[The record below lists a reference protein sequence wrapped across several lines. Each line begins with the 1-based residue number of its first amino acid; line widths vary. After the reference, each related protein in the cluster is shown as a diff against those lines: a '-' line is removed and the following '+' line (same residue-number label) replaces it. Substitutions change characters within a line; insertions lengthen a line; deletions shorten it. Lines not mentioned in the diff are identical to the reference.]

1 VSYIY
6 NKLDPSKNR
15 SLYMYS
21 PYLGKIL
28 FKYFKNSRKVNLNKK
43 DLIKYQPNFKLNK
56 EKLTIFFKDFEIKR
70 KIFLK
75 KKEIS
80 LNSYI
85 EVSNFASNKLK
96 KKFDLRNFNTLLKL
110 NDYIIYLLKFNK
122 KYNQNILR
130 IFKNE
135 KSLLQKFLK
144 IQGINDKIKL

>member
-1 VSYIY
+1 
-6 NKLDPSKNR
+6 
-15 SLYMYS
+15 
-21 PYLGKIL
+21 
-28 FKYFKNSRKVNLNKK
+28 
-43 DLIKYQPNFKLNK
+43 
-56 EKLTIFFKDFEIKR
+56 
-70 KIFLK
+70 
-75 KKEIS
+75 
-80 LNSYI
+80 
-85 EVSNFASNKLK
+85 LK